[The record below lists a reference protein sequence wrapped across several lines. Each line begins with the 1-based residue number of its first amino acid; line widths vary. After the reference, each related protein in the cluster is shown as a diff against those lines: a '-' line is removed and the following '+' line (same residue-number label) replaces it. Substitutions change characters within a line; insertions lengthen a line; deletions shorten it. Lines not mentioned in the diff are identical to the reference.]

1 MSLSLTIIALGLLIF
16 SSHLFNELF
25 SRTKIPNVLLLLLIG
40 ILVGPVGGIITS
52 DFFGELGNVFTTI
65 TLIVILF
72 ESGSGLNIKTIKKSI
87 GSASLLTILNFVT
100 TILATFVIAKY
111 VLSLDNLSAVF
122 IGAIVGGTSS
132 AVVIP
137 MVKQLKMGEKSTSI
151 LVLESAL
158 SDVLCLVV
166 GLALLD
172 GLAIGEVTV
181 SMVFSKMWKSFL
193 FAILIGLLGGFL
205 WSLVI
210 NSMRTIKNS
219 MFTTLAFV
227 FVLYGIVELLSLNGG
242 IAVLSFG
249 ILLGN
254 IDSMDRSS
262 KFKRV
267 LKIVACGFNNNEK
280 DFFSEIVFIMQTY
293 FFVYVGISLQFG
305 SLKVYLVGLLIVV
318 LVLLLRTPVI
328 RLLTGKSVSGPEK
341 SIMSVMSP
349 KGLVPAVLASIPLQR
364 GYANGEII
372 LDLGYSIVLFSIIIS
387 SIFVILLSINPNI
400 FGDFQKKIMKPKN
413 SDTGEALQAEKTL
426 SEKTVSNSEQAA
438 ATDGNDLN
446 TSH

>member
-1 MSLSLTIIALGLLIF
+1 MDLFITIIALGLLIF

-25 SRTKIPNVLLLLLIG
+25 SRTKIPNVLLLLIIG
-40 ILVGPVGGIITS
+40 IIVGPVSGIVTK

-72 ESGSGLNIKTIKKSI
+72 ESGSGLNLKTIKKSI
-87 GSASLLTILNFVT
+87 GSASLLTILNFAVT
-100 TILATFVIAKY
+100 VGVTFVIAKY
-111 VLSLDNLSAVF
+111 LLSLDNLSAVF

-137 MVKQLKMGEKSTSI
+137 MVTQLKMGEKSTSV

-166 GLALLD
+166 GLTLLD
-172 GLAIGEVTV
+172 GIAIGEVTV
-181 SMVFSKMWKSFL
+181 AMVFSKMWKSFL
-193 FAILIGLLGGFL
+193 FAILIGMLGGFI
-205 WSLVI
+205 WSFVI
-210 NSMRTIKNS
+210 NAMRTIKNS

-227 FVLYGIVELLSLNGG
+227 FVLYGIVEILKLNGG

-254 IDSMDRSS
+254 IEGMNENS
-262 KFKRV
+262 KYK
-267 LKIVACGFNNNEK
+267 KIFNIKACGFNPNEK
-280 DFFSEIVFIMQTY
+280 DFFSEVVFIMQTY

-305 SLKVYLVGLLIVV
+305 SLKVYLIGLIIVLLII
-318 LVLLLRTPVI
+318 LLRVPVI
-328 RLLTGKSVSGPEK
+328 RLLSGKGVSKPERG
-341 SIMSVMSP
+341 IMSVMSP

-372 LDLGYSIVLFSIIIS
+372 LDLGYSIVLFSIVIC
-387 SIFVILLSINPNI
+387 SILVIMLSINPNI
-400 FGDFQKKIMKPKN
+400 FGDFHQKIVKRKDNNQPKEQN
-413 SDTGEALQAEKTL
+413 AGSL
-426 SEKTVSNSEQAA
+426 SKNN
-438 ATDGNDLN
+438 DGQEPN
-446 TSH
+446 